1 MDLDRF
7 KEIND
12 TLGHAT
18 GDHVLEVVAERLKE
32 CVRAS
37 DTVARLGG
45 DEFGLVLPGQID
57 PGELE
62 LLLEKLSLS
71 VERPIDHD
79 GLPLTIE
86 SSIGVAFSPDH
97 GHDVAELM
105 KKADVAMYQAKQA
118 RHRHALYEP
127 TSDAHDPLHLT
138 LAAELRR
145 ALKDGQLVLRYQPQL
160 SLEDGSVRTVEA
172 LVRWLHPQRGE
183 LEPEDFI
190 PQAQETGLMR
200 PLTLYVTE
208 RALEQALAWQEEGLH
223 LRVSVNI
230 ATRNIL
236 DASFPD
242 DISSLLSM
250 TGAHPSLLQL
260 ELAETTVLQDPFR
273 AEIVLDK
280 LHQLGVRLAIDDF
293 GTGYSALHYLRQ
305 LPVSEI
311 KIDRSFVLAMGES
324 AADATIVRSAIALGK
339 SFGVDVLAQGV
350 ATDETRTE
358 LAALGADAAQGFALC
373 EPLEADEL
381 AAWVRSRLA

>member
-1 MDLDRF
+1 
-7 KEIND
+7 
-12 TLGHAT
+12 
-18 GDHVLEVVAERLKE
+18 
-32 CVRAS
+32 
-37 DTVARLGG
+37 
-45 DEFGLVLPGQID
+45 
-57 PGELE
+57 
-62 LLLEKLSLS
+62 
-71 VERPIDHD
+71 
-79 GLPLTIE
+79 
-86 SSIGVAFSPDH
+86 
-97 GHDVAELM
+97 
-105 KKADVAMYQAKQA
+105 
-118 RHRHALYEP
+118 
-127 TSDAHDPLHLT
+127 
-138 LAAELRR
+138 
-145 ALKDGQLVLRYQPQL
+145 
-160 SLEDGSVRTVEA
+160 
-172 LVRWLHPQRGE
+172 
-183 LEPEDFI
+183 
-190 PQAQETGLMR
+190 
-200 PLTLYVTE
+200 
-208 RALEQALAWQEEGLH
+208 
-223 LRVSVNI
+223 VNI